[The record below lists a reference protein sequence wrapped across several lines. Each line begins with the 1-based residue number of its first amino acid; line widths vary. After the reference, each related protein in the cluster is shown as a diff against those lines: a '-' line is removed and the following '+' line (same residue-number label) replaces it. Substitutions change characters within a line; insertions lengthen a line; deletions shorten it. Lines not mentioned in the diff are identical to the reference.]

1 MALYDLN
8 QSTRTPGDEMPGSN
22 DLDRIFNDPST
33 AHALDLSERFAKREL
48 SEAGFKDFLNSLP
61 SDAAAERAKL
71 EQLLTGNAIEADLS
85 TRSGQLVW
93 AAGLAYAFQ
102 NNPPGSIRSHAVWRT
117 LTRNPQVSGSLGA
130 AARYVDLS
138 LTNRS
143 ATMDWGTPGS
153 WFWFAPDKNH
163 INIDLFHT
171 LLTGFGKDPA
181 PGVKGMAH
189 AAGVMMHEVGH
200 SQLTTRFTKRM
211 AELQKREKEM
221 MEASKERKLTRDEF
235 KELTRVRKEFQ
246 LRMNV
251 FNAAED
257 NCVNQ
262 YAANYGQE
270 FPHDF
275 GASLNVCNI
284 LLQGSGAYIRAAQ
297 AGKLPPGADA
307 VADPQQREIE
317 KAKETLGKLNQ
328 AIALSFYTTNG
339 LFDRDDVE
347 TWKRL
352 GVNPDDIDAI
362 DTSAL
367 HTAAD
372 HFLTTGKS
380 DFERLLDL
388 NVGVSGMSQQQPVS
402 RDRWLLRS
410 VFARSVD
417 SYADRRCQIVDEI
430 WDKYAAPYA
439 KILIDAAEEN
449 AENKMNQKQN
459 GQQQDGQGQDGQGE
473 GQGQSDDQNQS
484 PSQQSSGGGSPSQSQ
499 GGDDPSPS
507 QGGEESGG
515 GSGSVEVEGV
525 GKMDVDGNPLPS
537 TPEEARKQGRKGAEN
552 DAKPEDA
559 QSVRDLA
566 KDAKQGDTKPQQGR
580 KNEPTHNKS
589 KDDKGGQ
596 EGMDSGGTP
605 TDGLDGLNGRSGE
618 YSRRQDVDLAALAVG
633 SWTEFRKRINELEP
647 VIARVAEDLKVV
659 REQQKQPVR
668 AIVPQREKIPR
679 GGDIHQRLDMRAHMN
694 FAIKRATGQKIEEPD
709 MRRWKMDHVSKE
721 PTTVELWILGDGS
734 GSTRQSLSHG
744 VRRID
749 SCLQTMAILH
759 EGGKRADL
767 DVYAGIWENH
777 QVRMLSEPTFTEAQI
792 GRNFDSVR
800 LSGGVGT
807 IYNTPLPQIIDRL
820 SRQRTNAQG
829 QSHRFGGMTHFLIV
843 LDGTKN
849 DLEIQETANML
860 LTLFRVGP
868 AVSVDIAYLG
878 GHQDCEAQEI
888 VRRVKEKNPRAAID
902 ILEANDARDAPLLL
916 VRKIKQRMERALHQ
930 AVPDSQKRDAFGE
943 AYRGMTRAD
952 LG

>member
-1 MALYDLN
+1 MATLKDIEPSFRA
-8 QSTRTPGDEMPGSN
+8 QGE
-22 DLDRIFNDPST
+22 LDRIYSDPGT
-33 AHALDLSERFAKREL
+33 GHALDLFERFAKRSLNEE
-48 SEAGFKDFLNSLP
+48 SFKDFLNGLP
-61 SDAAAERAKL
+61 ADAAPERAKL
-71 EQLLTGNAIEADLS
+71 EQLLAGNNVDADLS
-85 TRSGQLVW
+85 TRSAQLVW
-93 AAGLAYAFQ
+93 AAGLAYISQ
-102 NNPPGSIRSHAVWRT
+102 NNPPGTIRSHAIWRT

-130 AARYVDLS
+130 TARYVDLS
-138 LTNRS
+138 VTNRS

-171 LLTGFGKDPA
+171 LLTGFGKDPG
-181 PGVKGMAH
+181 PGVKGLAH

-211 AELQKREKEM
+211 MELQKREKEL

-235 KELTRVRKEFQ
+235 KELTRTRKEFQ

-284 LLQGSGAYIRAAQ
+284 ILQGSGMYMKAAE
-297 AGKLPPGADA
+297 AGQLPLGAEA
-307 VADPQQREIE
+307 VADPQERKIAE
-317 KAKETLGKLNQ
+317 AKEALAKLNQ
-328 AIALSFYTTNG
+328 TIALSFYTTNG
-339 LFDRDDVE
+339 LFNRDDVE

-352 GVNPDDIDAI
+352 GINPDDIDAI
-362 DTSAL
+362 DTANP
-367 HTAAD
+367 HAAAD
-372 HFLTTGKS
+372 HFLTRGEN
-380 DFERLLDL
+380 DFDQLLDL
-388 NVGVSGMSQQQPVS
+388 NVGSGGMSQQQPIS

-417 SYADRRCQIVDEI
+417 SYADRRCQIIDEI
-430 WDKYAAPYA
+430 WNKYAATHA
-439 KILIDAAEEN
+439 QILIDAAEEN
-449 AENKMNQKQN
+449 AENKMNQKQD

-473 GQGQSDDQNQS
+473 GQGQGKNQDQN
-484 PSQQSSGGGSPSQSQ
+484 PGQQSSGGGSSQSQ

-507 QGGEESGG
+507 QGGEENGG
-515 GSGSVEVEGV
+515 GSGSVDVEGV
-525 GKMDVDGNPLPS
+525 GKMDIDGNPLPS
-537 TPEEARKQGRKGAEN
+537 TPEEARKQGRKAAE
-552 DAKPEDA
+552 DEAKPEDA

-566 KDAKQGDTKPQQGR
+566 KGAKQDEGNQNGR
-580 KNEPTHNKS
+580 KNEPANNNS
-589 KDDKGGQ
+589 PGKDQGGKKA
-596 EGMDSGGTP
+596 DGTP
-605 TDGLDGLNGRSGE
+605 GDSLDGLNASSGRSGP
-618 YSRRQDVDLAALAVG
+618 RDVDLAALATG

-647 VIARVAEDLKVV
+647 VINRVADDLKFV
-659 REQQKQPVR
+659 RKRQKQPVR
-668 AIVPQREKIPR
+668 QMSNRREELPR
-679 GGDIHQRLDMRAHMN
+679 SGGDIMKQLDQRRHLSG
-694 FAIKRATGQKIEEPD
+694 AIARATGQIPNQIERKKWRVED
-709 MRRWKMDHVSKE
+709 VQKE

-734 GSTRQSLSHG
+734 GSTRAALSHG

-777 QVRMLSEPTFTEAQI
+777 HVRMLSEPTFTEEQI

-820 SRQRTNAQG
+820 SKQRTNAQG
-829 QSHRFGGMTHFLIV
+829 QIHRFGGMTHFLIV

-849 DLEIQETANML
+849 DLEIQQTANML
-860 LTLFRVGP
+860 LALFRVGP
-868 AVSVDIAYLG
+868 AVSVDVAYLG

-888 VRRVKEKNPRAAID
+888 VRRVKEKNPSAAID

-916 VRKIKQRMERALHQ
+916 VKKIRQRMERASHQ
-930 AVPDSQKRDAFGE
+930 AVPDGQKRDAFGE
-943 AYRGMTRAD
+943 AHRAMMRVNLD
-952 LG
+952 

>member
-1 MALYDLN
+1 MTSLGVTQPLERLN
-8 QSTRTPGDEMPGSN
+8 
-22 DLDRIFNDPST
+22 LDQIYSDPAT
-33 AHALDLSERFAKREL
+33 GHALDLSERFARRSL
-48 SEAGFKDFLNSLP
+48 NEAGFKDFLNSLP
-61 SDAAAERAKL
+61 ADASPERAKL
-71 EQLLTGNAIEADLS
+71 EQLLDGANVEADLS

-93 AAGLAYAFQ
+93 AAGLGFVFQ
-102 NNPPGSIRSHAVWRT
+102 NNPPGSIRFDPIWRT
-117 LTRNPQVSGSLGA
+117 LTRNAQVSGSLGA
-130 AARYVDLS
+130 TARYVDLS

-153 WFWFAPDKNH
+153 WFWFSPDKNH
-163 INIDLFHT
+163 INIDLFNT
-171 LLTGFGKDPA
+171 LVTGFGKDPA
-181 PGVKGMAH
+181 PGVKGLAH

-211 AELQKREKEM
+211 AELQKREKELM
-221 MEASKERKLTRDEF
+221 DSSKDRKLTRDEF
-235 KELTRVRKEFQ
+235 KDLTRTRKEFQ

-284 LLQGSGAYIRAAQ
+284 ILQGSGAYMKAAE
-297 AGKLPPGADA
+297 AGQLPSRSDA
-307 VADPQQREIE
+307 VADPQQREIA
-317 KAKETLGKLNQ
+317 KAQETLAKLNQ

-339 LFDRDDVE
+339 LFDRSDVE

-352 GVNPDDIDAI
+352 GINPDDIAAI
-362 DTSAL
+362 DTANP

-372 HFLTTGKS
+372 HFLATGQN
-380 DFERLLDL
+380 DFEQLLDL
-388 NVGVSGMSQQQPVS
+388 NVGSAGISQQQPVS
-402 RDRWLLRS
+402 RDRWLLRT

-417 SYADRRCQIVDEI
+417 SYADRRCQIIDEI
-430 WDKYAAPYA
+430 WDKYAAPHA
-439 KILIDAAEEN
+439 QILIDKAEEN
-449 AENKMNQKQN
+449 AENKMNQKQS
-459 GQQQDGQGQDGQGE
+459 GQQQDEQGQEGQGE
-473 GQGQSDDQNQS
+473 GQGQDKSQDQNS
-484 PSQQSSGGGSPSQSQ
+484 GQQSSAGGSSQSQ

-507 QGGEESGG
+507 QGGAESGG
-515 GSGSVEVEGV
+515 GSGSVDVEGV
-525 GKMDVDGNPLPS
+525 GKMDIDGNPLPS
-537 TPEEARKQGRKGAEN
+537 TPEEARKQRRKTAEEE
-552 DAKPEDA
+552 AKPEDA

-566 KDAKQGDTKPQQGR
+566 KDAKQDETKQNAD
-580 KNEPTHNKS
+580 KNDQANNNS
-589 KDDKGGQ
+589 KDQSCKK
-596 EGMDSGGTP
+596 SGGTP
-605 TDGLDGLNGRSGE
+605 GDALDGLNASSGARSGPRE
-618 YSRRQDVDLAALAVG
+618 VDLAALATG

-647 VIARVAEDLKVV
+647 VINRVAEDLKFV
-659 REQQKQPVR
+659 RERQKQPVR
-668 AIVPQREKIPR
+668 AIAPQREKMPR
-679 GGDIHQRLDMRAHMN
+679 GGDILQRLDMRAHMN
-694 FAIKRATGQKIEEPD
+694 LAIKRSTGQKIEETD
-709 MRRWKMDHVSKE
+709 LHRWKKDTVQKE

-734 GSTRQSLSHG
+734 GSTRQLLSHG

-759 EGGKRADL
+759 EGGKRANL

-777 QVRMLSEPTFTEAQI
+777 HVRMLSEPTFTEEQI
-792 GRNFDSVR
+792 GKNFDSVR

-807 IYNTPLPQIIDRL
+807 IYNTPIPQIVDRL
-820 SRQRTNAQG
+820 SKQRTNAQG
-829 QSHRFGGMTHFLIV
+829 QPNRFGGMTHFLIV

-868 AVSVDIAYLG
+868 AVSVDVAYLG

-888 VRRVKEKNPRAAID
+888 VRRVKEKTPSAPID

-916 VRKIKQRMERALHQ
+916 VKKIKQRMERSAEGHQ

-943 AYRGMTRAD
+943 AHRAMIR
-952 LG
+952 LNLE

>member
-1 MALYDLN
+1 MALPDIFQPLGGE
-8 QSTRTPGDEMPGSN
+8 PKGMA
-22 DLDRIFNDPST
+22 LDRIYNDPAT
-33 AHALDLSERFAKREL
+33 GYVLDLSERFAKREL
-48 SEAGFKDFLNSLP
+48 SESSFKDFLNSLP

-71 EQLLTGNAIEADLS
+71 EQLLAGNAVEADLS
-85 TRSGQLVW
+85 SRSGQLVW

-102 NNPPGSIRSHAVWRT
+102 NNPPGSIRSHAIWRT

-211 AELQKREKEM
+211 AELQKREQEF

-262 YAANYGQE
+262 YAANYGQD

-284 LLQGSGAYIRAAQ
+284 LLQGSGAYMRAAQ

-317 KAKETLGKLNQ
+317 KAKEALGKLNQ

-339 LFDRDDVE
+339 LFNRNDIE

-367 HTAAD
+367 NTAAD
-372 HFLTTGKS
+372 HFLTTS
-380 DFERLLDL
+380 QNDFERLLDL
-388 NVGVSGMSQQQPVS
+388 NVGVGGMSQQQPVS

-430 WDKYAAPYA
+430 WDKYAAPHA

-449 AENKMNQKQN
+449 AENKMNQKQD
-459 GQQQDGQGQDGQGE
+459 GQQNE
-473 GQGQSDDQNQS
+473 GQGQGQNQS
-484 PSQQSSGGGSPSQSQ
+484 GNQQSSGGGSSQSQ

-507 QGGEESGG
+507 QGGEEGGG
-515 GSGSVEVEGV
+515 GSGSVDVEGV
-525 GKMDVDGNPLPS
+525 GKMDIDGNPLPS
-537 TPEEARKQGRKGAEN
+537 TPEAARKQGRKGAEDQN
-552 DAKPEDA
+552 KPEDA

-566 KDAKQGDTKPQQGR
+566 KGAKQDDAKEKGR
-580 KNEPTHNKS
+580 KNEPANNNGN
-589 KDDKGGQ
+589 DDKGGKS
-596 EGMDSGGTP
+596 SGTAS
-605 TDGLDGLNGRSGE
+605 DALDGLNGSSGE
-618 YSRRQDVDLAALAVG
+618 YSRRQDVDLAALAQG

-647 VIARVAEDLKVV
+647 VINRVVEDMKFV

-668 AIVPQREKIPR
+668 QMSKRREELPR
-679 GGDIHQRLDMRAHMN
+679 SGGDIMRQLDQRRHLSG
-694 FAIKRATGQKIEEPD
+694 AIARATGQIPNQIERKKWRVED
-709 MRRWKMDHVSKE
+709 VEKE

-777 QVRMLSEPTFTEAQI
+777 HVRMLSEPTFTEEQI

-807 IYNTPLPQIIDRL
+807 IYNTPIPQIIDRL
-820 SRQRTNAQG
+820 SKQRTNAQG
-829 QSHRFGGMTHFLIV
+829 QLNRFGGMTHFLIV

-888 VRRVKEKNPRAAID
+888 VRRVKDKNPSAAID
-902 ILEANDARDAPLLL
+902 ILEANDARDAPMLL
-916 VRKIKQRMERALHQ
+916 VKKIKQRMERASHQ

-943 AYRGMTRAD
+943 AHRAMMRAN

>member
-1 MALYDLN
+1 M
-8 QSTRTPGDEMPGSN
+8 
-22 DLDRIFNDPST
+22 
-33 AHALDLSERFAKREL
+33 
-48 SEAGFKDFLNSLP
+48 
-61 SDAAAERAKL
+61 
-71 EQLLTGNAIEADLS
+71 
-85 TRSGQLVW
+85 V
-93 AAGLAYAFQ
+93 
-102 NNPPGSIRSHAVWRT
+102 
-117 LTRNPQVSGSLGA
+117 
-130 AARYVDLS
+130 
-138 LTNRS
+138 
-143 ATMDWGTPGS
+143 
-153 WFWFAPDKNH
+153 
-163 INIDLFHT
+163 
-171 LLTGFGKDPA
+171 
-181 PGVKGMAH
+181 
-189 AAGVMMHEVGH
+189 
-200 SQLTTRFTKRM
+200 
-211 AELQKREKEM
+211 
-221 MEASKERKLTRDEF
+221 ASKERKLTRDEF

-284 LLQGSGAYIRAAQ
+284 LLQGSGAYMRAAQ
-297 AGKLPPGADA
+297 AGKLPPGAEA
-307 VADPQQREIE
+307 VADPQQREIA
-317 KAKETLGKLNQ
+317 KAQEDLAKLNQ

-372 HFLTTGKS
+372 HFLTTGKR

-388 NVGVSGMSQQQPVS
+388 NVGIGGMSQQQPVS

-410 VFARSVD
+410 VFARSID

-430 WDKYAAPYA
+430 WDKYAAPHA

-449 AENKMNQKQN
+449 AENKMNQKQD
-459 GQQQDGQGQDGQGE
+459 GQQQEGQGQDGQSE
-473 GQGQSDDQNQS
+473 GQGQGQGKDQDQN
-484 PSQQSSGGGSPSQSQ
+484 PQQSSGGGSSQ
-499 GGDDPSPS
+499 S

-515 GSGSVEVEGV
+515 GSVEVEGV
-525 GKMDVDGNPLPS
+525 GKMDIDGNPLPS

-552 DAKPEDA
+552 DVKPEDA

-580 KNEPTHNKS
+580 KNEPTNNNG

-596 EGMDSGGTP
+596 DEINSDGTP
-605 TDGLDGLNGRSGE
+605 TDGLDGLPEGLNGRSGE
-618 YSRRQDVDLAALAVG
+618 YSRRQHVDLAALAQG

-647 VIARVAEDLKVV
+647 VIGRVAEDLKVV

-679 GGDIHQRLDMRAHMN
+679 GGDIRQRLDMRAHMN

-734 GSTRQSLSHG
+734 SSTRQRLSHG

-759 EGGKRADL
+759 EGGKRANL

-777 QVRMLSEPTFTEAQI
+777 HVRMLSEPTFTEEQI

-820 SRQRTNAQG
+820 SKQRTNAQG
-829 QSHRFGGMTHFLIV
+829 QPHRFGGMTHFLIV

-878 GHQDCEAQEI
+878 GHQNCELKDI
-888 VRRVKEKNPRAAID
+888 VRRVKEKKPRASID

-916 VRKIKQRMERALHQ
+916 VKQIKQRMERASHQ
-930 AVPDSQKRDAFGE
+930 AVPDSQKRAAFAE
-943 AYRGMTRAD
+943 AHRAMIKAS